1 MGRLCVQIAGIYRS
15 DHELSK
21 VNFLLNNEE
30 WANNLSQTS
39 FFYRQEVEEPAEP
52 EADRDGGGSEDENT
66 FVMIPPGI
74 HAQAMFA
81 VAMYDIVSL
90 KTD

>member
-1 MGRLCVQIAGIYRS
+1 M
-15 DHELSK
+15 
-21 VNFLLNNEE
+21 
-30 WANNLSQTS
+30 
-39 FFYRQEVEEPAEP
+39 EEPAEP